1 MRIFNLICMMLLIGH
16 WSGCLQFLVP
26 MLQGF
31 PKDCWVSIN
40 ELKVSKEHTNNSPF
54 PFQFLNMAS
63 VFMRIFNLICMML
76 LVGHWSGCL
85 QFLVPMLQGFPRNSW
100 VAINELEVTGG
111 VTGERASYTV
121 AATGSIV
128 VLCHVVT
135 FSCVTSPMCHVSSVD
150 PAPSHCFQ
158 TTKANAITSKE
169 NSTQY
174 IIYSGN
180 FSFNVYFDCIILLSY
195 IVPTS
200 LIGKLSRQETIQVF

>member
-40 ELKVSKEHTNNSPF
+40 ELKVSTEHTYNSPF

-100 VAINELEVTGG
+100 VSINELEVTWGA
-111 VTGERASYTV
+111 TGDTDAAS
-121 AATGSIV
+121 GSIV
-128 VLCHVVT
+128 VLCHVIT
-135 FSCVTSPMCHVSSVD
+135 SSCVTSPMCHVSSVA
-150 PAPSHCFQ
+150 PAQPQCFPF
-158 TTKANAITSKE
+158 TKAKDITASLHQE
-169 NSTQY
+169 QY
-174 IIYSGN
+174 TIQNISGN
-180 FSFNVYFDCIILLSY
+180 FSSNVYFNGI
-195 IVPTS
+195 
-200 LIGKLSRQETIQVF
+200 